1 MEYIAF
7 KALKRDGDTL
17 CSPSL
22 CTPWLYDLQGRP
34 CLVADSM
41 DDYHGVYAATWKEA
55 AKYGEE
61 IYMVVPYLLDG
72 GDPEI
77 ALGTS
82 GWRSSAATVIA
93 GPWRRN
99 SKKGMRLAAEFV
111 LASHTQG
118 YRQVEGILL
127 WAAGQVGLPALHILE
142 QAIDDDDPNVRAEAV
157 TAAGQVGL
165 PALHILEQAIG
176 DNSLDVRWW
185 AVLAAGQVGL
195 PALHILEQAMGDDD
209 LNVRLRAVIAADRIG
224 LPALHILEQAIGDDD
239 TDVRAE
245 AVTAAGQV
253 GLPALHILERAM
265 GDDAPI
271 IRRQAV
277 YEAGQMGLPALH
289 ILEQAMGDDDP
300 DVRLQ
305 AVLAA
310 SQIGSPALHILELA
324 MGDDDTEVRWRAV
337 LALPALP
344 RRPAQGPQPA
354 TPEPVTVPSRSQP
367 SGK

>member
-142 QAIDDDDPNVRAEAV
+142 QAIDDDNPDGREWAV
-157 TAAGQVGL
+157 TVAG
-165 PALHILEQAIG
+165 E
-176 DNSLDVRWW
+176 
-185 AVLAAGQVGL
+185 
-195 PALHILEQAMGDDD
+195 M
-209 LNVRLRAVIAADRIG
+209 
-224 LPALHILEQAIGDDD
+224 
-239 TDVRAE
+239 
-245 AVTAAGQV
+245 

-265 GDDAPI
+265 GDRDSE
-271 IRRQAV
+271 IRQRAVYEAGKIGLPALNILERAMGDDNSTVRKQAV
-277 YEAGQMGLPALH
+277 YEAGPMGVPALH
-289 ILEQAMGDDDP
+289 ILEQAIDDSDP
-300 DVRLQ
+300 SVRWAAVRWAGQIGLPAIRIIEQAMNDGNPNVRREAMRAIGEIGPAALPILEHGLADTDLDVR
-305 AVLAA
+305 
-310 SQIGSPALHILELA
+310 G
-324 MGDDDTEVRWRAV
+324 
-337 LALPALP
+337 
-344 RRPAQGPQPA
+344 
-354 TPEPVTVPSRSQP
+354 
-367 SGK
+367 

>member
-17 CSPSL
+17 YSPSL

-61 IYMVVPYLLDG
+61 VYMVVPYLLDG

-118 YRQVEGILL
+118 YRQVWGILL
-127 WAAGQVGLPALHILE
+127 WAAGKMGLPVLYILE
-142 QAIDDDDPNVRAEAV
+142 QAIDDDNPNGREWAV
-157 TAAGQVGL
+157 TVAG
-165 PALHILEQAIG
+165 E
-176 DNSLDVRWW
+176 
-185 AVLAAGQVGL
+185 
-195 PALHILEQAMGDDD
+195 
-209 LNVRLRAVIAADRIG
+209 
-224 LPALHILEQAIGDDD
+224 
-239 TDVRAE
+239 
-245 AVTAAGQV
+245 
-253 GLPALHILERAM
+253 
-265 GDDAPI
+265 
-271 IRRQAV
+271 
-277 YEAGQMGLPALH
+277 MGLPALH
-289 ILEQAMGDDDP
+289 ILEQAMGDRDSEIRQRAVYEAGKIGLPALNILERAMGDDNST
-300 DVRLQ
+300 VRKQ
-305 AVLAA
+305 AVYEA
-310 SQIGSPALHILELA
+310 GPMGVPALHILEQA
-324 MGDDDTEVRWRAV
+324 IDDSDPSVRWAAVRWAGQIGLPAIRIIEQAMNDGNPNVRREAMRAIGEIGPA
-337 LALPALP
+337 ALPILEHGLADTDLDV
-344 RRPAQGPQPA
+344 RG
-354 TPEPVTVPSRSQP
+354 
-367 SGK
+367 